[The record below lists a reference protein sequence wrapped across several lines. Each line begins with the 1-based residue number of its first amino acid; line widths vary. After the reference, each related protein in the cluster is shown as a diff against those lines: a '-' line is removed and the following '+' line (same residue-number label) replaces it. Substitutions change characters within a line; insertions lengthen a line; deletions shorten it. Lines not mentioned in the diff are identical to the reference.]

1 LYIIDEKKLLYVA
14 GHNVI
19 IFNPEEGTQYFIPG
33 SENVEAINFI
43 TISPAKKFLAICER
57 GETRAQVTIY
67 NLQTR
72 KRQKVIPEI
81 DQEVDYKTKEFLGV
95 AFCPKDEKRHIVTL
109 CGEPDWCII
118 LWQHDIFKML
128 AKINLNI
135 VDPIANT
142 FQISEFNVSTHLVVA
157 VTGPSCFQYFKVN
170 DGMNGFTQLKN

>member
-1 LYIIDEKKLLYVA
+1 MLYVA

-19 IFNPEEGTQYFIPG
+19 IFNPEESSQYFIPG

-57 GETRAQVTIY
+57 GEIKAQFTIF

-72 KRQKVIPEI
+72 KRQKVISLAELTEY
-81 DQEVDYKTKEFLGV
+81 DLKAKEFLGV

-109 CGEPDWCII
+109 CGEPDWCVL
-118 LWQHDIFKML
+118 LWQHDVFKML
-128 AKINLNI
+128 ARINLSI
-135 VDPIANT
+135 SDPIANT

-157 VTGPSCFQYFKVN
+157 VTGPQCFNFMKIN
-170 DGMNGFTQLKN
+170 DNNLGFTILKD